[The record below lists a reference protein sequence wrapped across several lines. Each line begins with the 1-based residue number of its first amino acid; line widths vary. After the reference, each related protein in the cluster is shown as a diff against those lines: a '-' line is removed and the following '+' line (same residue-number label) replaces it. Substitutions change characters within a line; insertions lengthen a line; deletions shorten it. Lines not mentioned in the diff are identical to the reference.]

1 MDKPNFKEVTE
12 RLQSYSQN
20 LNENSQLANS
30 KLTLAFAEMINVMA
44 WQEEMGALHGLMRA
58 CYYIWSRNL
67 A

>member
-44 WQEEMGALHGLMRA
+44 WQR
-58 CYYIWSRNL
+58 RNGRIAWAHARML
-67 A
+67 LYMAS